1 MFFMVHKKNIILEF
15 YLRRRTEIKAY
26 NIFIEITESQT
37 NKQTKKTILL
47 SNTVCQ
53 WNIDD

>member
-1 MFFMVHKKNIILEF
+1 MVHKKNIILEF
-15 YLRRRTEIKAY
+15 YLRRQTEIKAY

-53 WNIDD
+53 

>member
-1 MFFMVHKKNIILEF
+1 MFFMVHKNNIILEF

-53 WNIDD
+53 

>member
-1 MFFMVHKKNIILEF
+1 MFFMVHKKNVILEF

-53 WNIDD
+53 